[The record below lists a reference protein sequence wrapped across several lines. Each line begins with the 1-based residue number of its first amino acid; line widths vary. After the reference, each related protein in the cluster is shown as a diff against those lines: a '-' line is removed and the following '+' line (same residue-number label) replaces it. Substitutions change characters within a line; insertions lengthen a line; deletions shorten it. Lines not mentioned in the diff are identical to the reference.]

1 VAYVPLGE
9 LQAIEAFDDDTVQEL
24 RTRARNAALTEEIA
38 KEEVLENAADDLKT
52 LEGVDTELLMK
63 LSRFGITT
71 RDALADLASDELC
84 AIRVLPEERAR
95 ALIDNDFADLTD
107 EERQQMSRSD
117 AKAATQLIARARESW
132 FAAAQ

>member
-1 VAYVPLGE
+1 MCSSDL
-9 LQAIEAFDDDTVQEL
+9 
-24 RTRARNAALTEEIA
+24 RARNAALTEEIA